1 MVQTEDLRPTWGW
14 CVRVLGVDP
23 GGTTGYWFY
32 DRMVPTDWSG
42 QVTLDKL
49 PECLYTLSE
58 LGIGDTCDVVV
69 VEDFALLGG
78 KALAQIGSKFE
89 TCQAIGMF
97 KLWAYGHGLP
107 VVMQPPG
114 IKPIA
119 TKWSHIKVPSN
130 HKLSHRFDAALHA
143 VYYQVNNAGEPSVR
157 E

>member
-1 MVQTEDLRPTWGW
+1 M
-14 CVRVLGVDP
+14 
-23 GGTTGYWFY
+23 Y
-32 DRMVPTDWSG
+32 DRMEPTEVNG
-42 QVTLDKL
+42 QATLEEL
-49 PECLYTLSE
+49 PERLYSLSE
-58 LGIGDTCDVVV
+58 LGVGFSCNVVV
-69 VEDFALLGG
+69 IEDFALLGG

-130 HKLSHRFDAALHA
+130 HKLSHRYDGALHA
-143 VYYQVNNAGEPSVR
+143 VYYQVASAGEESIR